1 MTNATYRAG
10 IVGLGFIGGADQV
23 SGDALGQRVVDLDGT
38 HFDALSSHPRVNIV
52 AGSSRDAGRR
62 ERFVQRTEAA
72 VYADWKEMLAQE
84 ALDVVSVATYAP
96 VHAEITVAC
105 AEQEIRAIY
114 CEKPIATRLP
124 DAEQMVAACDKTGAL
139 LVLNHQR
146 RFQTSTTDDC
156 AILSPEDGLG
166 ELTSGLLQWG
176 SGRLGNVGTHMID
189 ALLMLT
195 GRRIEAV
202 SATLDLAG
210 KPDCRGP
217 AFRDPGGW
225 GVLKLEGGIMVMVD
239 AGDYATVPGR
249 IILNGTEGR
258 AISDGSSVTLEYWGR
273 TCERVGIALAMERQ
287 GWTGPLWKSW
297 CGLMTEPNFR
307 TPPPKL
313 SIRWKLSSAFTLH
326 TLEMRRGRNSRYRV
340 QTVNAKSY
348 VGNDAREIPQ
358 VCNKGRNM
366 KREGAKFLKVL
377 CFFVSITLAL
387 VGCRGDVDKTG
398 ETTGDGDSAEIS

>member
-23 SGDALGQRVVDLDGT
+23 SGDALGQRVGDLDGT
-38 HFDALSSHPRVNIV
+38 HFDALSNHPRVNLV

-62 ERFVQRTEAA
+62 ERFAQRTEAA
-72 VYADWKEMLAQE
+72 IYADWKEMLAQE

-96 VHAEITVAC
+96 AHAEITVGC
-105 AEQEIRAIY
+105 AEQGVRAIY

-124 DAEQMVAACDKTGAL
+124 DAEQMVEACDKAGAL

-146 RFQTSTTDDC
+146 RFNLNHRRLRELI
-156 AILSPEDGLG
+156 AADGLG

-195 GRRIEAV
+195 DRKIEAV

-225 GVLKLEGGIMVMVD
+225 GIIKLEGGIMVTVD

-249 IILNGTEGR
+249 IILNGAEGR
-258 AISDGSSVTLEYWGR
+258 AISDGSSVTLEYWDGR
-273 TCERVGIALAMERQ
+273 GEGWDSASDGVSGMDRAVSEIVAWLDGGTEFPYPVSESVDTMEAILGFHASHARNAAWTELPLSGADRERE
-287 GWTGPLWKSW
+287 
-297 CGLMTEPNFR
+297 
-307 TPPPKL
+307 
-313 SIRWKLSSAFTLH
+313 
-326 TLEMRRGRNSRYRV
+326 
-340 QTVNAKSY
+340 
-348 VGNDAREIPQ
+348 
-358 VCNKGRNM
+358 
-366 KREGAKFLKVL
+366 VL
-377 CFFVSITLAL
+377 C
-387 VGCRGDVDKTG
+387 G
-398 ETTGDGDSAEIS
+398 